1 MFSKQIWAKTL
12 CAGVLTGIGGAALAC
27 DMPALVAIPPKDELG
42 DRAAEI
48 EAEVGIYFDAMRA
61 YTACVQAALTAAG
74 GDSAQPIVKS
84 VLVARNNAAV
94 AEVQAVVKIFQ
105 ATVPPPPAAPAE
117 DGRGRRDR

>member
-1 MFSKQIWAKTL
+1 
-12 CAGVLTGIGGAALAC
+12 
-27 DMPALVAIPPKDELG
+27 
-42 DRAAEI
+42 
-48 EAEVGIYFDAMRA
+48 MRA

-105 ATVPPPPAAPAE
+105 ANVPPPAPPAE
-117 DGRGRRDR
+117 EDRGRRD